1 MKIETKIFLILS
13 IVLLIDSAIFAQS
26 TSVEFYNKGVQ
37 YAVQGEFVRAKAE
50 FNKALKIDTL
60 YSQAELGLKTI
71 NDISKKKIMRE
82 TGIHIFKGVNYD
94 EQGKYEQAISEY
106 IKAIKIN
113 PNYADAYNN
122 RGVSYYNQGKYEQA
136 INDYTRAIELNPK
149 YADAYNN
156 RGIVYYDQGQ
166 HNQAISDYSKAI
178 DVNKSYAKAYHNRGL
193 VYMVVLKDK
202 EKGCA
207 DWQKACELGECYNYN
222 IAKEK
227 GFCP

>member
-1 MKIETKIFLILS
+1 MKIKIQTILFLAIFLLRTT
-13 IVLLIDSAIFAQS
+13 AIYAQP
-26 TSVEFYNKGVQ
+26 TAVEFFNNGLQ
-37 YAVQGEFVRAKAE
+37 LAVKGEFVKAKEE
-50 FNKALKIDTL
+50 FHKALKIDSL

-71 NDISKKKIMRE
+71 KDVAEKKIDPK
-82 TGIHIFKGVNYD
+82 TGIHIFKGVYYD
-94 EQGKYEQAISEY
+94 EERKYEQAISEY
-106 IKAIKIN
+106 IKAIEIN

-136 INDYTRAIELNPK
+136 ISDYTRAIKLNPK

-166 HNQAISDYSKAI
+166 HNQAIKDYSKAI
-178 DVNKSYAKAYHNRGL
+178 EVNKSYAKAYHNRGL

-207 DWQKACELGECYNYN
+207 DWKKACELGECYNYN
-222 IAKEK
+222 VAKDK